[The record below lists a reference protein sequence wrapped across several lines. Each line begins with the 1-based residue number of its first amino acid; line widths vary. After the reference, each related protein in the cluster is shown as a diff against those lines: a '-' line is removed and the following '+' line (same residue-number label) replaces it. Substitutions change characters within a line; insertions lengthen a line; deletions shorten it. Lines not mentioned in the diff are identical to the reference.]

1 MVIEYFDVTYKS
13 SKTNNLIDMHK
24 YCKNKNKSVKK
35 GVVIGTKKFID
46 SIESYVNEQIK
57 NNECKLFNWF
67 IDADG
72 VIYKILPSELSGLVC
87 KFNLY
92 SHKAAVNFQAY
103 CPLLDGEMFPRN
115 YSPDETLDSIIVQ
128 DCGYG
133 IKMCQEK
140 ALCSLCGMLLN
151 GLNMNENDV
160 YMTSMFP
167 YNKNIEK
174 PLYTSTVQFM
184 IFKKKLSTMIKECEC
199 VPKPL
204 EFKLKD

>member
-1 MVIEYFDVTYKS
+1 MMLEYFDIIYKS
-13 SKTNNLIDMHK
+13 SKTNNLVDMHK

-35 GVVIGTKKFID
+35 GIVIGTKKFID

-128 DCGYG
+128 DCGCG

-151 GLNMNENDV
+151 SLNMNENDV

-184 IFKKKLSTMIKECEC
+184 IFKKKLSTMIKEYEC
-199 VPKPL
+199 VPQSL

>member
-1 MVIEYFDVTYKS
+1 MVLEYFDVTYKS

-24 YCKNKNKSVKK
+24 YSKNKNKSIKK
-35 GVVIGTKKFID
+35 GVVIGTKKID
-46 SIESYVNEQIK
+46 SIENYINEQIK

-67 IDADG
+67 IDSDG
-72 VIYKILPSELSGLVC
+72 FIYKILPSELSGLVC

-92 SHKAAVNFQAY
+92 SHKVAVNFQAY
-103 CPLLDGEMFPRN
+103 CPLLDGELFPRN
-115 YSPDETLDSIIVQ
+115 YSLDETLDLIIVQ
-128 DCGYG
+128 DCGSG

-151 GLNMNENDV
+151 DLNMSENDV

-167 YNKNIEK
+167 YNKTIEK

-184 IFKKKLSTMIKECEC
+184 IFKKELSAMIKKYEC

-204 EFKLKD
+204 ELKLKDQ